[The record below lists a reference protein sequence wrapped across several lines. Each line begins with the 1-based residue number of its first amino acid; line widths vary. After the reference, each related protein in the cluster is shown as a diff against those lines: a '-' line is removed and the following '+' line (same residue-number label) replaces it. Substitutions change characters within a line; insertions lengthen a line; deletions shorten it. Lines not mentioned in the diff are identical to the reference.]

1 VTDEQSEPIRV
12 LLVDDEALLRAGVR
26 MVLSRAPDIE
36 VVAEAGR
43 RRRRR
48 GSRPASPRRYRPRG
62 YPHAGHGRA
71 RGGRTPDH
79 ARAIRQNRGIDHL
92 GEDDYVTR
100 ALTAGAAG
108 FVFKDTGPRDL
119 IHAVRVAAAGDAIL
133 SPRITRRLIEQHVTA
148 NASRGALARRLV
160 GLLTERERDVLV
172 LIGLG
177 MPNGEAGRRLS
188 LGEGTV
194 KTHVKHILA
203 KLRCANRVQA
213 AILAH
218 EADLLSET

>member
-1 VTDEQSEPIRV
+1 V

-26 MVLSRAPDIE
+26 MVLSHAPDID
-36 VVAEAGR
+36 VVAEACDGAEGVDLALR
-43 RRRRR
+43 HHVDVVLMDIRMPGMDGLTAVERLTKLAP
-48 GSRPASPRRYRPRG
+48 SV
-62 YPHAGHGRA
+62 
-71 RGGRTPDH
+71 RTVVLTT
-79 ARAIRQNRGIDHL
+79 L

-148 NASRGALARRLV
+148 NASRGALVRHMV
-160 GLLTERERDVLV
+160 GRLTERERDVLV

-177 MPNGEAGRRLS
+177 LSNGEAGRRLS

-203 KLRCANRVQA
+203 KLGCANRVQA

-218 EADLLSET
+218 EAGLLSES